1 MELHDNNHHQ
11 RGDPMLPQS
20 LLPFQYEVDPTH
32 SKLTALGGLPL
43 FLDLMSGL
51 GVIAGLRR
59 HLAGPGDMHGWS
71 VSDVVLALVL
81 VNLAGGECVEDLHR
95 LNADVGFGQVMG
107 LANRAGYSRQQR
119 RALGRKLAKLKM
131 RELPSKSAAFR
142 RLEKFHDPEEEEEK
156 ARRRRRAEKTG
167 KAKSYI
173 QKPNALLKG
182 LMAVQRQLVAA
193 VQRRSMQAVATLD
206 QDATLIETL
215 KDEALYC
222 YKKFKAYQPMN
233 TYWAEQ
239 GLVLHSEFRDG
250 NVPAGHEQLRV
261 LQEALEC
268 LPEGVEKVY
277 LRSDTA
283 GYQVNLLKYCA
294 EGGSERFGVIEFAV
308 GVDVGDD
315 FKKAVGEVGEDQW
328 QPLKK
333 QVGGERVETGQQWAE
348 VCFVPDWMRKKYGP
362 QYRYLATREP
372 LRQLE
377 LPGVE
382 QEQRELPFPTM
393 QMGPADEKIPYKVF
407 GVVTNRDLPGDE
419 VIGWLRKRCG
429 YSEQVHAVM
438 KDDLAGGRMPSGKF
452 GVNAAWWQVMVLA
465 LNLSEAMK
473 RLVLGEGWTT
483 KRLKALRFGL
493 IHIGARVVK
502 RSRQVWIRL
511 SRGEAALELVNRA
524 REKIRMLAEAPG

>member
-1 MELHDNNHHQ
+1 
-11 RGDPMLPQS
+11 MLPQT
-20 LLPFQYEVDPTH
+20 LLPFQYEIDPTE
-32 SKLTALGGLPL
+32 SKFTALGGLPL

-59 HLAGPGDMHGWS
+59 HLADPGDMHGWS

-81 VNLAGGECVEDLHR
+81 VNLAGGECVGDLNR
-95 LNADVGFGQVMG
+95 LDADVGFGQVMG

-119 RALGRKLAKLKM
+119 RALKRKLAKLKM
-131 RELPSKSAAFR
+131 RKLPSKSAAFR
-142 RLEKFHDPEEEEEK
+142 KLEKFHVPEEEEEK
-156 ARRRRRAEKTG
+156 ARRRERAKKTG
-167 KAKSYI
+167 KNKSYI
-173 QKPNALLKG
+173 QKPNELLKG
-182 LMAVQRQLVAA
+182 LMTVQRQLVAA
-193 VQRRSMQAVATLD
+193 VQSRSMQTEATLD
-206 QDATLIETL
+206 QDATLVETL

-239 GLVLHSEFRDG
+239 GLVLHTEFRDG

-261 LQEALEC
+261 LREAIGC
-268 LPEGVEKVY
+268 LPAGVEKVY

-283 GYQVNLLKYCA
+283 GYQVELLKYCA
-294 EGGSERFGVIEFAV
+294 EGVNERFGVIEYAV

-315 FKKAVGEVGEDQW
+315 FKKAVGEVGEDEW
-328 QPLKK
+328 RPMNKLC
-333 QVGGERVETGQQWAE
+333 GGEWVETGQQWAE
-348 VCFVPDWMRKKYGP
+348 VCYVPDWVRSKHGP
-362 QYRYLATREP
+362 RYRYLATREP

-382 QEQRELPFPTM
+382 QEQRKLPFPTM
-393 QMGPADEKIPYKVF
+393 ELGQADEKIAYKVF

-473 RLVLGEGWTT
+473 RLVLAEGWTT
-483 KRLKALRFGL
+483 KRLKALRFRL
-493 IHIGARVVK
+493 IHIGARVVEK
-502 RSRQVWIRL
+502 GRQVWIRL
-511 SRGEAALELVNRA
+511 SRGDAALDLVNRA
-524 REKIRMLAEAPG
+524 REKIRLLAQAPG

>member
-1 MELHDNNHHQ
+1 M
-11 RGDPMLPQS
+11 
-20 LLPFQYEVDPTH
+20 
-32 SKLTALGGLPL
+32 
-43 FLDLMSGL
+43 FLDLMSCL
-51 GVIAGLRR
+51 GVIGSLRR
-59 HLAGPGDMHGWS
+59 CLASPGDVQGWS

-81 VNLAGGECVEDLHR
+81 VNLAGGECVEDVDR

-119 RALGRKLAKLKM
+119 RALKRKLAKLGM
-131 RELPSKSAAFR
+131 RKLASKSSAFR
-142 RLEKFHDPEEEEEK
+142 RLEKFHDPEEEKEK
-156 ARRRRRAEKTG
+156 EKRREQARKTG
-167 KAKSYI
+167 KGKAYV
-173 QKPNALLKG
+173 QKPNGLLRG
-182 LMAVQRQLVAA
+182 LMAVMRQLVAA
-193 VQRRSMQAVATLD
+193 VQSRAMQAVATLD
-206 QDATLIETL
+206 QDATLVETG
-215 KDEALYC
+215 KAEALYC
-222 YKKFKAYQPMN
+222 YKKFKAYQPLN

-239 GLVLHSEFRDG
+239 GLVLHTEFRDG
-250 NVPAGHEQLRV
+250 NVPAGYEQLRV
-261 LQEALEC
+261 LREALEC
-268 LPEGVEKVY
+268 LPAGVEKVY

-315 FKKAVGEVGEDQW
+315 FKKAVGEVEEDEW

-333 QVGGERVETGQQWAE
+333 HVGGEWVETGQQWAE
-348 VCFVPDWMRKKYGP
+348 VCFVPDWVGHKKHGP

-382 QEQRELPFPTM
+382 QEQRALPFPTM
-393 QMGPADEKIPYKVF
+393 EMGQVDEKIPYKVF

-419 VIGWLRKRCG
+419 VIWWLRKRCG

-438 KDDLAGGRMPSGKF
+438 KEDLAGGRMPSGKF
-452 GVNAAWWQVMVLA
+452 GVNAAWWNVMVLA
-465 LNLSEAMK
+465 LNLTEAMK
-473 RLVLGEGWTT
+473 RLVLGEGWAT
-483 KRLKALRFGL
+483 KRLKALRFRL
-493 IHIGARVVK
+493 IHIGARVMEK
-502 RSRQVWIRL
+502 GRQVWIRL